1 MQRVRV
7 FVRSV
12 ARRLGVQWLMDASGG
27 WLSIGVGAAAALLLA
42 ERLLSLGANAGLLV
56 AAPVLA
62 AGLASVAAGL
72 TRWPTPHAAALC
84 ADSLLKLD
92 ERLSSSLVAGEGPM
106 ADMLRADAE
115 RRVAALEPHR
125 QFPIRV
131 PERFRWLALCLVG
144 LLITAL
150 MPTLDV
156 FGWGAARTARRAE
169 LAAVRQGARAAGV
182 GLGNLAAAGRQQGIE
197 RTPRT
202 LDQMGNQ
209 LERLATSDPT
219 AEEARQAARGML
231 KDVENARA
239 ANAAQR
245 AAEPKDRTKA
255 EAERDLLLSAQRLLE
270 GWQRDLVGESSG
282 GTLPPAGK
290 ATDDGKGKEAE
301 RPHAADF
308 VRGQETPPV
317 PRETVKVESRLL
329 ATRPAAE
336 AATRRD
342 DVPWQYR
349 AVVRRYFSTGGAE

>member
-1 MQRVRV
+1 
-7 FVRSV
+7 
-12 ARRLGVQWLMDASGG
+12 
-27 WLSIGVGAAAALLLA
+27 
-42 ERLLSLGANAGLLV
+42 
-56 AAPVLA
+56 
-62 AGLASVAAGL
+62 
-72 TRWPTPHAAALC
+72 
-84 ADSLLKLD
+84 
-92 ERLSSSLVAGEGPM
+92 
-106 ADMLRADAE
+106 
-115 RRVAALEPHR
+115 
-125 QFPIRV
+125 
-131 PERFRWLALCLVG
+131 
-144 LLITAL
+144 
-150 MPTLDV
+150 
-156 FGWGAARTARRAE
+156 
-169 LAAVRQGARAAGV
+169 VRQGARAAGV

-231 KDVENARA
+231 KDVENAKA
-239 ANAAQR
+239 AEGAAQ
-245 AAEPKDRTKA
+245 PKDRTKA